1 MGGLLARCRI
11 GSQIAI
17 LGLVGI
23 LGMVLVACI
32 NQWSVVAV
40 DRINAD
46 LAVIR
51 EATGLESRMRIAL
64 LQARRYEKDF
74 LLHRDESLT
83 SKHDDALLVAENA
96 TDGLRA
102 SLSEHPDELDKL
114 QKIRGNILDYA
125 TAFDEMVNDVQVLGI
140 DENKGLQGD
149 LRTSVHAVEDRLK
162 SLDVPDA
169 KIAMLMMRRHE
180 KDFIVR
186 LDPAYGDQLRQRLP
200 EFVAALDAAA
210 TPAAIRTE
218 MMSKMNAYQHTFE
231 RFMNATIMQQK
242 AVATLDGIYDGIEQR
257 LDLLKTDLTAMDEAK
272 VQAADALVARFRAIV
287 LASMAGLLVMIG
299 GLSAI
304 VGRGIARPIIAVT
317 RSMKALI
324 QGDMDTVVPDS
335 GRRRDEIGTMMGAV
349 RAFKES
355 LIEAGRMR
363 EAQAAAQARAEADK
377 RAGMIGMAEQIE
389 AEASAT
395 VQQIGER
402 AKVMTA
408 IADEMRDLAGRT
420 GQSAQEAADAAALA
434 LGNAQTVASAAEE
447 LSVSIREITSQV
459 SRSSFVVRQT
469 VEASVETRG
478 AIDALT
484 ERVGQIG
491 SVAEMIGTIAS
502 TTNLLALNATIE
514 AARAGDAGKGFAV
527 VAGEVKQLAAQTA
540 RFTGEITRHIIEV
553 RTATGSAV
561 AAVNQIETRISEVN
575 TIADSIA
582 AAVEQQ
588 GAATAE
594 IARNV
599 TETATAVNAVAS
611 RNTDVLEDAKQAGH
625 FAAEVLGTVKMLDG
639 AVRDLRRDL
648 VQTVRTSS
656 SEVNR
661 RAYKRYSVD
670 WSCQIDLP
678 DRPAVTAR
686 ITDISA
692 GGARISG
699 VPDTVSGT
707 PGTLRVN
714 DTTLPFRVLNVQDEI
729 VRVTFEQNDESA
741 HSLSALLQPLALPSA
756 A

>member
-23 LGMVLVACI
+23 LGMVLVAGI
-32 NQWSVVAV
+32 NQWSVAAV
-40 DRINAD
+40 DRINTD
-46 LAVIR
+46 LALIR
-51 EATGLESRMRIAL
+51 GATDLESQMRIAL

-83 SKHDDALLVAENA
+83 PKHDAAILVAENA
-96 TDGLRA
+96 TDGLRV
-102 SLSEHPDELDKL
+102 SLSEHPDDLDIL

-125 TAFDEMVNDVQVLGI
+125 AAFDEMVNDVQVLGL
-140 DENKGLQGD
+140 DENKGLQGA
-149 LRTSVHAVEDRLK
+149 LRTSVHAVEDKLK

-180 KDFIVR
+180 KDFILR

-200 EFVAALDAAA
+200 EFGAALDAAA
-210 TPAAIRTE
+210 TPPAIRTE
-218 MMSKMNAYQHTFE
+218 MMSKLNAYQHTFE
-231 RFMNATIMQQK
+231 RFMNATLVQQK

-257 LDLLKTDLTAMDEAK
+257 LDRLKTDLTSLDEAK
-272 VQAADALVARFRAIV
+272 VQAAAELLVRFRMIV
-287 LASMAGLLVMIG
+287 LGSMAGLLVVLGGMSWIIG
-299 GLSAI
+299 H
-304 VGRGIARPIIAVT
+304 GIARPIMAVT
-317 RSMKALI
+317 RSMKSLI
-324 QGDMDTVVPDS
+324 QGDMDTVVPDA

-349 RAFKES
+349 RTFRDS
-355 LIEAGRMR
+355 LIEAARMR
-363 EAQAAAQARAEADK
+363 EAQAAAQAHAEVDK

-408 IADEMRDLAGRT
+408 ITDEMRELAGRT
-420 GQSAQEAADAAALA
+420 GQSAQDAADAAALA

-447 LSVSIREITSQV
+447 LSASIREITSQV
-459 SRSSFVVRQT
+459 SRSSFVVRQA
-469 VEASVETRG
+469 VDASVATRG
-478 AIDALT
+478 AIDALID
-484 ERVGQIG
+484 RVGQIG

-514 AARAGDAGKGFAV
+514 AARAGEAGKGFAV

-540 RFTGEITRHIIEV
+540 RFAGEITRHILEV

-561 AAVNQIETRISEVN
+561 DAVSQIETKITEVN
-575 TIADSIA
+575 AIAGSIA
-582 AAVEQQ
+582 EAVEQQ

-599 TETATAVNAVAS
+599 TETATAVNAMAS

-625 FAAEVLGTVKMLDG
+625 FAAEVSENVRMLDG

-670 WSCQIDLP
+670 WPCQIDLP
-678 DRPAVTAR
+678 DRPTVMAH

-707 PGTLRVN
+707 PGTLRLN
-714 DTTLPFRVLNVQDEI
+714 DATLPCRVLNVQDEI
-729 VRVTFEQNDESA
+729 VRVTFEQNNESA
-741 HSLSALLQPLALPSA
+741 QALSALLQPLALPSA